1 MDYVPNRVSYA
12 NGTQQSNIY
21 VSWLSLLRD
30 PITNLT
36 YEATPMNTSTELME
50 SFAAESYIWKWKEC
64 CLAAV
69 RCCNKMLSQPPLQT
83 GTTFC
88 F

>member
-1 MDYVPNRVSYA
+1 MLLYARVLPLISTFPCRYM
-12 NGTQQSNIY
+12 
-21 VSWLSLLRD
+21 SWLSLLRD

-36 YEATPMNTSTELME
+36 YEATPMNTSIELME

-88 F
+88 S